1 MSLNRRLDQMYQNT
15 EEWHVGRWRGLMIPI
30 VIVGMVLFVL
40 SILFAEEDFLKT
52 RREGSIAFLSGGVGE
67 REREILKEMGKDYPL
82 KLIFS
87 NKKGEY
93 LSDVIVKILD
103 WNGKT
108 ILTTASNGPWLFID
122 LPTGVY
128 DLEVSLKGDR
138 KKLFNIPVER
148 GFQNHKVLSI
158 QW

>member
-1 MSLNRRLDQMYQNT
+1 MNRRLDEMYQNT
-15 EEWHVGRWRGLMIPI
+15 EEWHVGKWRWLMIPI

-40 SILFAEEDFLKT
+40 SILFAEEDFLKPM
-52 RREGSIAFLSGGVGE
+52 REGSVAFLSGGVGE
-67 REREILKEMGKDYPL
+67 REREILKEMGRDYSL

-93 LSDVIVKILD
+93 LSDVMVKISD
-103 WNGKT
+103 WHGKT
-108 ILTTASNGPWLFID
+108 ILTMVSNGPWLFID

-128 DLEVSLKGDR
+128 DVEANLKGDR
-138 KKLFNIPVER
+138 KRLVNISVER
-148 GFQNHKVLSI
+148 GFQDQKVVSI